1 MFLFGA
7 QKTRKHT
14 LETKLLGIHIF
25 FKHTCKFFKIQKV
38 KETNIIL
45 ATYV

>member
-7 QKTRKHT
+7 KKQESIHWKQNC
-14 LETKLLGIHIF
+14 LEFTFFSNIHN
-25 FKHTCKFFKIQKV
+25 FFKIQKV